1 MSCDFISQI
10 EGLRSRFHEIPPRL
24 LFIESL
30 ERHTKSVI
38 MDSLKANFLVF
49 KCFHGKTKEKRL
61 EKNTSSLK
69 IQESALITV
78 FLCSFCSSSSK
89 KIPIKATQV
98 IESSRDKNE
107 VPPTYFYKENC
118 FKRCKQMSLEVTL
131 MALLYSC
138 RSCVEFSFDLL
149 FLVLNGLILR
159 RKLT

>member
-1 MSCDFISQI
+1 M
-10 EGLRSRFHEIPPRL
+10 
-24 LFIESL
+24 
-30 ERHTKSVI
+30 
-38 MDSLKANFLVF
+38 
-49 KCFHGKTKEKRL
+49 GKQKRKL

-98 IESSRDKNE
+98 LESSRDINE

-149 FLVLNGLILR
+149 FLF
-159 RKLT
+159 